1 MMKETQ
7 LDPGRSLYKQI
18 KEAIKDQITK
28 GELKDGDRVPS
39 ERELCALFGVS
50 RITVRQAINEAVQEG
65 FLYTLQGKGTFIAS
79 NSELKINQG
88 LVRVTSFSD
97 TMQSRGL
104 TAQTKI
110 LSYGI
115 QQADFALSKILDIQ
129 ITQEVLN
136 MNLLGIANK
145 QVMVFY
151 ESYFEAG
158 LGKKMLERAR
168 DMAAEEAAFSSTD
181 LYSHMDVSPAFVDQ
195 TFEAITADKD
205 MAKLMDIHE
214 GYPLFL
220 ISSIMYTRDD
230 SPLEYRKS
238 FYRAD
243 KYKFHIKRQ
252 V

>member
-18 KEAIKDQITK
+18 KEAIKDQIAK

-39 ERELCALFGVS
+39 ERELCTLFGVS
-50 RITVRQAINEAVQEG
+50 RITVRQAINEAVLEG
-65 FLYTLQGKGTFIAS
+65 YLYTRQGKGTFIAS

-110 LSYGI
+110 LSHSI
-115 QQADFALSKILDIQ
+115 KQADFALSKILDLH

-136 MNLLGIANK
+136 INLLGIANK

-151 ESYFEAG
+151 QSYFEAG
-158 LGKKMLERAR
+158 LGKKMLKRAQ

-205 MAKLMDIHE
+205 IAKLMDIHE

>member
-1 MMKETQ
+1 MKETQ
-7 LDPGRSLYKQI
+7 LDSGRSLYKQI
-18 KEAIKDQITK
+18 KEAIKDQIAK
-28 GELKDGDRVPS
+28 GEMKDGDRVPS
-39 ERELCALFGVS
+39 ERELCAIFGVS

-97 TMQSRGL
+97 TMKSRGL
-104 TAQTKI
+104 TAKTKI
-110 LSYGI
+110 LSHNI
-115 QQADFALSKILDIQ
+115 QQADFALSKILNIE

-136 MNLLGIANK
+136 MNLLGIANQ
-145 QVMVFY
+145 QVMVLY
-151 ESYFEAG
+151 ESYFEAV
-158 LGKKMLERAR
+158 LGKKIYERAQEMVAR
-168 DMAAEEAAFSSTD
+168 EAAFSSTD
-181 LYSHMDVSPAFVDQ
+181 LYIHMNISPAFVDQ
-195 TFEAITADKD
+195 TFEAITADKE

-214 GYPLFL
+214 GHPLFL

>member
-1 MMKETQ
+1 MKETQ

-18 KEAIKDQITK
+18 KEAIKDQIAK

-39 ERELCALFGVS
+39 ERELCTLFGVS
-50 RITVRQAINEAVQEG
+50 RITVRQAINEAVLEG
-65 FLYTLQGKGTFIAS
+65 YLYTRQGKGTFIAS

-97 TMQSRGL
+97 TMQSRGI
-104 TAQTKI
+104 TALTKI
-110 LSYGI
+110 LSYEI
-115 QQADFALSKILDIQ
+115 QQADFALSKILDIH

-168 DMAAEEAAFSSTD
+168 DMATEEAAFSSTD